1 MQDALWSPGRILSG
15 WPCIGDWPAG
25 AGEGAERSTG
35 GALVRAGLGGPR
47 SAASLVFRLIR
58 LSLPSRPRWAPL
70 TPRRCAILSVLVPA
84 FVLFQLVHWIGFL
97 LDELFFRGYRSVV
110 VKAPVFI
117 VGLPRSG
124 TTNLQRILA
133 LDEHVTTMRSW
144 ELLLA
149 PSITERKL
157 WLAVAAV
164 DRLLGEPGGR
174 ILRWI
179 ERIGS
184 ARLEAV
190 HPTTLRDPEEDFL
203 LLLPAFACFLLVLAF
218 PEHPDLWRLSRLDD
232 LDPAERRRLVGFYR
246 SCVQRHLYVVGTER
260 VYVSKNPSFTP
271 FVRTLADA
279 FPDARFLCCVRDP
292 VETVP
297 SQLSS
302 IRGGLAFFGVG
313 RIGGPLAERFVSLM
327 AHYASHALAVSDT
340 LPPDR
345 WAFVPLARMRRDAAG
360 TLTAALVRLEWE
372 IDAAFRLKLEEAS
385 ARSRSYRSRHRYSLG
400 EFGLKEAG
408 LVRRFAFLEDRFGF
422 RRAKGPDESGAGR

>member
-1 MQDALWSPGRILSG
+1 MK
-15 WPCIGDWPAG
+15 
-25 AGEGAERSTG
+25 
-35 GALVRAGLGGPR
+35 AGLGERRLR
-47 SAASLVFRLIR
+47 SGASLAFRLIR
-58 LSLPSRPRWAPL
+58 LSLPSRARWAPL
-70 TPRRCAILSVLVPA
+70 TSRRCAVLSVLVPA
-84 FVLFQLVHWIGFL
+84 FVLVQLVHWIGFL
-97 LDELFFRGYRSVV
+97 FDELLFRGYRAVV

-133 LDEHVTTMRSW
+133 LDERVTTMRSW

-149 PSITERKL
+149 PSITERKF
-157 WLAVAAV
+157 WLGMAAI

-174 ILRWI
+174 IFRWI
-179 ERIGS
+179 ERIVS

-190 HPTTLRDPEEDFL
+190 HPTTLHDPEEDFL

-218 PEHPDLWRLSRLDD
+218 PEHRDLWRLSRLDEM
-232 LDPAERRRLVGFYR
+232 DPAERRRIVGFYR
-246 SCVQRHLYVVGTER
+246 SCVQRHLHVVGAER

-313 RIGGPLAERFVSLM
+313 RIESPLAERFVSLM
-327 AHYASHALAVSDT
+327 EHYASHALTVSDT
-340 LPPDR
+340 LSPDR
-345 WAFVPLARMRRDAAG
+345 WAFVPLQRMRRDTAG
-360 TLTAALVRLEWE
+360 TLTAALVRLGWE

-400 EFGLKEAG
+400 EFGLEEAV

-422 RRAKGPDESGAGR
+422 RGTKGPGDGGAGR

>member
-1 MQDALWSPGRILSG
+1 MKSGPGGLRSG
-15 WPCIGDWPAG
+15 
-25 AGEGAERSTG
+25 
-35 GALVRAGLGGPR
+35 
-47 SAASLVFRLIR
+47 ASLAFRLIR
-58 LSLPSRPRWAPL
+58 LSLPSRARWAPL
-70 TPRRCAILSVLVPA
+70 TPRRCATLSVLVPA
-84 FVLFQLVHWIGFL
+84 FLLVQLVHWTGFL
-97 LDELFFRGYRSVV
+97 LDELLFRGYRAVV
-110 VKAPVFI
+110 VKAPLFV

-133 LDEHVTTMRSW
+133 LDERVTTMKSW
-144 ELLLA
+144 ELLIA

-157 WLAVAAV
+157 WLGVAAL

-179 ERIGS
+179 ERIAS
-184 ARLEAV
+184 ARLEAI
-190 HPTTLRDPEEDFL
+190 HPTTLHDPEEDFL
-203 LLLPAFACFLLVLAF
+203 LLLPAFACFLLILAF
-218 PEHPDLWRLSRLDD
+218 PEHPDLWRLSRLDE
-232 LDPAERRRLVGFYR
+232 LDPAERRRLAGFYR
-246 SCVQRHLYVVGTER
+246 SCVQRHLYVVGAER

-313 RIGGPLAERFVSLM
+313 RIGSALAERFVSLM
-327 AHYASHALAVSDT
+327 EHYANHALTVSAT
-340 LPPDR
+340 LEPDR

-360 TLTAALVRLEWE
+360 TLTAALVRLGWE
-372 IDAAFRLKLEEAS
+372 LDPAFRLKLEEAS
-385 ARSRSYRSRHRYSLG
+385 AQSRSYRSRHRYSLG
-400 EFGLKEAG
+400 EFGLEEVV

-422 RRAKGPDESGAGR
+422 RRAKGLGDGGADR

>member
-1 MQDALWSPGRILSG
+1 M
-15 WPCIGDWPAG
+15 PAG
-25 AGEGAERSTG
+25 AGDGAGRSG
-35 GALVRAGLGGPR
+35 SGASVRAGLGGPR
-47 SAASLVFRLIR
+47 SGASLLFRLIR
-58 LSLPSRPRWAPL
+58 LSLPSRARWAPL
-70 TPRRCAILSVLVPA
+70 APGRCAVLSVLVPA
-84 FVLFQLVHWIGFL
+84 FVLVQLVHWTGFL
-97 LDELFFRGYRSVV
+97 LDEILFRGYRAVA

-133 LDEHVTTMRSW
+133 LDGRVTTMRSW
-144 ELLLA
+144 ELRLA
-149 PSITERKL
+149 PSVTERKL
-157 WLAVAAV
+157 WLGVAAL

-218 PEHPDLWRLSRLDD
+218 PEHPDLWRLSRLDE
-232 LDPAERRRLVGFYR
+232 LDPAERRRLAGFYR
-246 SCVQRHLYVVGTER
+246 SCVQRHLYVVGAGR

-313 RIGGPLAERFVSLM
+313 RIGRPLAERFVSLM
-327 AHYASHALAVSDT
+327 EHYASHALAVSDT
-340 LPPDR
+340 LPPHR

-360 TLTAALVRLEWE
+360 TLTAALGQLGWE
-372 IDAAFRLKLEEAS
+372 IDAAFRLKLEEAA
-385 ARSRSYRSRHRYSLG
+385 ARSRSYRSRHRYSLA
-400 EFGLKEAG
+400 EFGLEEAV

-422 RRAKGPDESGAGR
+422 RGAKGSGGGGAGP